1 MKEPEIKFHQ
11 SLNEYFKE
19 RIDIGIYTGKDIDVK
34 TVKGWIIEFIMEAW
48 QKLIKNLEISFIKR
62 FDVVIATCN
71 AQLTPL
77 VTRGGVVIRLDLG
90 REGIDYQDKEEIRS
104 YIFHEIY
111 HLADRLDPKFNMDYH
126 MDAEVKQK
134 NLGKIINAVWDLYIE
149 RRKFYIYRIRP
160 IYCKDKKYIDTNKI
174 EEIVQNNFLNII
186 RNQGGYTKIY
196 ESIFNKVWDQS
207 NLITYRQIYDYSM
220 KFFAKDKRL
229 MRKDRNVIAELE
241 RLLEKYE
248 IEIEG
253 KRKTGILEDKTAKT
267 YLGHANTFVRWCKG
281 DFAPGNRKL
290 K

>member
-1 MKEPEIKFHQ
+1 MKNPKIYFHQ
-11 SLNEYFKE
+11 SFYEYFKE
-19 RIDIGIYTGKDIDVK
+19 RTEMGIDFDIT
-34 TVKGWIIEFIMEAW
+34 TVKRWVTKFTIEAW
-48 QKLIKNLEISFIKR
+48 EKLIKKFDIDLTKR
-62 FDVVIATCN
+62 FDIVIATLD

-77 VTRGGVVIRLDLG
+77 VTRDGVVIRLDLG

-111 HLADRLDPKFNMDYH
+111 HLADRLDPKFKMDYH
-126 MDAEVKQK
+126 MDAEVKPK

-160 IYCKDKKYIDTNKI
+160 IYCKDMKYVDANKI
-174 EEIVQNNFLNII
+174 KEIVQNKFLNII
-186 RNQGGYTKIY
+186 RNQGVNTKLY

-207 NLITYRQIYDYSM
+207 YLITYRQIYDYSM
-220 KFFAKDKRL
+220 KFPAKDKRL

-267 YLGHANTFVRWCKG
+267 YLRHANTFVRWCKG
-281 DFAPGNRKL
+281 DFVPGIRKL
-290 K
+290 E

>member
-1 MKEPEIKFHQ
+1 MKNPKIYFHQ
-11 SLNEYFKE
+11 SFYKYFKE
-19 RIDIGIYTGKDIDVK
+19 RTEMGIDFDIT
-34 TVKGWIIEFIMEAW
+34 TVKRWVTKFTIEAW
-48 QKLIKNLEISFIKR
+48 EKLIKKFDIDLTKR
-62 FDVVIATCN
+62 FDIVIATLD

-111 HLADRLDPKFNMDYH
+111 HLADRLDSKFNMDYH
-126 MDAEVKQK
+126 MDAEVKPK

-160 IYCKDKKYIDTNKI
+160 IYCKDMKYVDANKI
-174 EEIVQNNFLNII
+174 KEIVQNKFLNII
-186 RNQGGYTKIY
+186 RNQGVNTKLY

-207 NLITYRQIYDYSM
+207 NLITYRQIYDCSM
-220 KFFAKDKRL
+220 KFPAKDKRL

-267 YLGHANTFVRWCKG
+267 YLRHANTFVRWCKG
-281 DFAPGNRKL
+281 DFVSGIRKL
-290 K
+290 E